1 MHGRFWVTVV
11 FSLTV
16 LLHILGFPVF
26 AQQANGATSVT
37 LVDNVTAMGA
47 YGDGVHD
54 DTVALQ
60 NALDQLATT
69 HQEIYFP
76 CGTYIVTS
84 PLTLIAPTQILQT
97 GSIRGENAACAIIR
111 YTGSIPGPVLT
122 VKTVDITNP
131 SFYFSGFSLSDITIF
146 GNIVTTDDVLLIRP
160 AHFDIESLF
169 TWGANSDSGDCLQI
183 QEGIGGKIDSFSC
196 SGNISQGLPLP
207 APNVGL
213 NLTGV
218 NATDQTGALTILDP
232 TVEQLTGI
240 GIVFRSSSL
249 IFMAGCQTTMNKQSL
264 YIDDN
269 SYKNNISNCLFEQSP
284 IASYV
289 GGYSN
294 VLDNCT
300 FSYFSGDTSTINLEV
315 GGRQNTVS
323 NTMIQWGI
331 SILPTATQTNLSS
344 DLFGSPPT
352 NAGNGTQISNASYA
366 NTQANISNP
375 RSTEDNYTQPGF
387 IGAGVTSA
395 ETITGSWVFT
405 PTPTTLSNTIFPT
418 DASWRAIFIGKFGG
432 RIPVADLRALPTF
445 LELTESASTVQLS
458 SSITLSFGINSSGLF
473 SVTGG
478 SGAETF
484 NGTIYLMVDKSS
496 STSGP
501 SSARFA
507 GSLSAATVSAASLL
521 TYPLPP
527 NGFNHPIGLVGG
539 ELGYLYLPFETG
551 TSGVCRG
558 GSIVGGMDDAN
569 YGGVYIR
576 AIDSGFYPCGSEK
589 YENTLGVFHD
599 GVKSLAPISAPST
612 TVGRIQLTETVGRT
626 QCLHVDAAGNVSGTG
641 YDCGGSSDG
650 ATGSSTGRD
659 YYWNQLVS
667 SSSPHR
673 GTKCDGLGYSGSDA
687 CQGSVQLPGPMP
699 DSSYFV
705 QCSGLDDERR
715 QLSVGVIGT
724 DTFPTATG
732 GNIYLNVGVIHAFY
746 GDGLRTA
753 MVTCHA
759 HHD

>member
-1 MHGRFWVTVV
+1 MYGRFCVTLA

-16 LLHILGFPVF
+16 LLYISGFSVF
-26 AQQANGATSVT
+26 AQQANGASGT
-37 LVDNVTAMGA
+37 LVYDVTAMGA
-47 YGDGVHD
+47 SGDGVHD
-54 DTVALQ
+54 DTIALQ
-60 NALDQLATT
+60 NALNQLATT

-84 PLTLIAPTQILQT
+84 PLTLIAPTQTLQT

-111 YTGSIPGPVLT
+111 YTGSTPGPVLT
-122 VKTVDITNP
+122 VRTVDITNP
-131 SFYFSGFSLSDITIF
+131 SFYFSGFFLSDISIF
-146 GNIVTTDDVLLIRP
+146 GNSVTTDDVLLIRP

-169 TWGANSDSGDCLQI
+169 TWGANSNSGDCLQI
-183 QEGIGGKIDSFSC
+183 QEGVGGKIDSFSC

-213 NLTGV
+213 NLIGV

-232 TVEQLTGI
+232 TIEQLKGI
-240 GIVFRSSSL
+240 GILFRSSSL
-249 IFMAGCQTTMNKQSL
+249 IFMAGCQTTMNNQSL

-269 SYKNNISNCLFEQSP
+269 SYKNNILNCLFEESP
-284 IASYV
+284 KASYV

-294 VLDNCT
+294 VLENCT
-300 FSYFSGDTSTINLEV
+300 FSYFSGDASTIDLEV

-323 NTMIQWGI
+323 NTMVQWGT
-331 SILPTATQTNLSS
+331 SILPTATQTNMSS
-344 DLFGSPPT
+344 DLFGTPPT
-352 NAGNGTQISNASYA
+352 DSGNGTQITNASYA
-366 NTQANISNP
+366 NTQANISYP
-375 RSTEDNYTQPGF
+375 RSTESNYSQPGF

-395 ETITGSWVFT
+395 QTITGSWVLT
-405 PTPTTLSNTIFPT
+405 PTPATLSYTIFPT
-418 DASWRAIFIGKFGG
+418 GASWRAIFIGKFGG

-458 SSITLSFGINSSGLF
+458 PSMTLRFGINSSGLF

-484 NGTIYLMVDKSS
+484 NGTIYLMVDNSS

-501 SSARFA
+501 SSARFS
-507 GSLSAATVSAASLL
+507 GSLSATTVSAASLL
-521 TYPLPP
+521 TFSQPP

-558 GSIVGGMDDAN
+558 GSVVGGMDDAN

-576 AIDSGFYPCGSEK
+576 AIDSWFYPCGSEK

-599 GVKSLAPISAPST
+599 GVKSLAPISAPSAA
-612 TVGRIQLTETVGRT
+612 VGKIQLTETAGKT

-641 YDCGGSSDG
+641 YDCGDHSG
-650 ATGSSTGRD
+650 GSSTTRN

-673 GTKCDGLGYSGSDA
+673 GTKCDRLGYSGSDA

-699 DSSYFV
+699 DSNYFV

-724 DTFPTATG
+724 DVLPTATG

-746 GDGLRTA
+746 GDGLRTV